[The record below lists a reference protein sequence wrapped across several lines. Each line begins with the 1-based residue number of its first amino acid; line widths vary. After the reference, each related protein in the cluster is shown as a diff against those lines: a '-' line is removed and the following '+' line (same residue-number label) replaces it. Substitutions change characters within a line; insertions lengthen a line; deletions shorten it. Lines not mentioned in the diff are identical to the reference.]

1 MESLMDNEYYNKGYM
16 EGKEKSSYNSFNNG
30 LNDGINEGLS
40 KGYYYGYLKTIKDYI
55 STMDN
60 EKYKKIENKI
70 QLMGNI
76 QDENIVNLRNMY
88 KLTVSNLE
96 RLSKSQK

>member
-1 MESLMDNEYYNKGYM
+1 MESLKNNEYYKKGFE
-16 EGKEKSSYNSFNNG
+16 EGKEKSSITSFENG

-40 KGYYYGYLKTIKDYI
+40 KGYYYGYLKTVKDYI
-55 STMDN
+55 SLMNN

-76 QDENIVNLRNMY
+76 QDENIGNLRNIY
-88 KLTVSNLE
+88 KITVSNLE
-96 RLSKSQK
+96 RLSQSQK